1 MVFVEVICSSLSR
14 VEGRAPL
21 ATATSLLSTVELS
34 LDFKT
39 LSIAFDQLSLLQ
51 ITSIGSI
58 NGPCCSVGIYT
69 KVTTAVAK

>member
-1 MVFVEVICSSLSR
+1 VLFAAVICSSLSR
-14 VEGRAPL
+14 VDGRAPL
-21 ATATSLLSTVELS
+21 ATATSLRSTVELN

-39 LSIAFDQLSLLQ
+39 LSIAFDQWSLLQ

-69 KVTTAVAK
+69 KLTTAVAK